1 MRIFG
6 LVLFLAGIALVTYCL
21 KQEVS
26 DPMLV
31 ISSAIGGALATIGIF
46 KILKEE

>member
-6 LVLFLAGIALVTYCL
+6 LVLFLAGIGLVTYCL
-21 KQEVS
+21 KQAANN
-26 DPMLV
+26 PMLV
-31 ISSAIGGALATIGIF
+31 ISSAIGGALAIIGLF